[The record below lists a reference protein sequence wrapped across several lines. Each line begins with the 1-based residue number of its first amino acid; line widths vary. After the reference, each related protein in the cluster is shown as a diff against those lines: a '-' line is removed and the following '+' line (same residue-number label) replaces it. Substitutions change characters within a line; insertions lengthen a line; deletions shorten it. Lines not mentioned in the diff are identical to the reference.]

1 MYLMPV
7 WWIWLCRYLVL
18 NPRQVDS
25 DESFEA
31 LTVTT
36 VSREWPT
43 VVHQC
48 VHPVF
53 IDELKWTHV
62 EILDGS
68 NFSATHGSGTRRTW
82 DVTAAS
88 TTPAA

>member
-7 WWIWLCRYLVL
+7 WWIWLCGYLVL
-18 NPRQVDS
+18 NPLQVDT
-25 DESFEA
+25 DESFKA

-36 VSREWPT
+36 VSREGPT
-43 VVHQC
+43 VVHQS

-68 NFSATHGSGTRRTW
+68 NFSTTHGSGTRRTW
-82 DVTAAS
+82 EVTAAS